1 MLFNQFK
8 PVKIFNMLNIF
19 PPRKRFEKAEAE
31 YVAAKMELHNK
42 QELKEQ
48 LTEHLYTIIH
58 QNEMRKARKLS
69 ELMKNLEM
77 VTEDGTT
84 PDLTLPELPP
94 LTAFQPAE
102 AIISPSTSKH
112 LMQRE
117 QQFVESKKG
126 NIIHEQENQSHNENK
141 ASSSNQ
147 SAESDAKLSAGQ
159 SNSQQ
164 DVKIV
169 EKERMDN
176 ASVDKELPNSADTE
190 NDGNLN
196 INAESCTN
204 KTKSSDI
211 HQSEH
216 SSDKAS
222 HEVTN
227 KANTTCVQ
235 SGSSIG
241 VDKNSSGKIQQPSEG
256 VGSTDISTKAK
267 TAWDF
272 DGSLR

>member
-1 MLFNQFK
+1 
-8 PVKIFNMLNIF
+8 
-19 PPRKRFEKAEAE
+19 
-31 YVAAKMELHNK
+31 
-42 QELKEQ
+42 
-48 LTEHLYTIIH
+48 
-58 QNEMRKARKLS
+58 MRKARKLS

-126 NIIHEQENQSHNENK
+126 NIIHEQENQSHNESK

-169 EKERMDN
+169 DNVIMDN
-176 ASVDKELPNSADTE
+176 ASSVDKGLPNSADME
-190 NDGNLN
+190 SDGNLN
-196 INAESCTN
+196 INAESCTH
-204 KTKSSDI
+204 KTEQSDI
-211 HQSEH
+211 PQSELK
-216 SSDKAS
+216 SDKAS

-227 KANTTCVQ
+227 IADTTCVQ
-235 SGSSIG
+235 SGSDVG
-241 VDKNSSGKIQQPSEG
+241 ADKNNSGDIQQPSEG
-256 VGSTDISTKAK
+256 VGSTDISNKAK